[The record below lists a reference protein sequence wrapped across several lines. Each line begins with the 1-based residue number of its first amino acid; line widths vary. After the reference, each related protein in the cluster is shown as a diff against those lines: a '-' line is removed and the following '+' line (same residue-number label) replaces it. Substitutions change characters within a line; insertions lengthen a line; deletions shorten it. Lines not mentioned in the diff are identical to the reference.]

1 MFKLFDVYL
10 DKAERGFNACQLS
23 QIYIGMLFVIGVI
36 CFLALIFPLFII
48 GIVFG
53 KVKS

>member
-1 MFKLFDVYL
+1 MFKLFDAYL
-10 DKAERGFNACQLS
+10 DKAERGFDTLPLS

-36 CFLALIFPLFII
+36 CFLALIFPLFIV
-48 GIVFG
+48 GILFG